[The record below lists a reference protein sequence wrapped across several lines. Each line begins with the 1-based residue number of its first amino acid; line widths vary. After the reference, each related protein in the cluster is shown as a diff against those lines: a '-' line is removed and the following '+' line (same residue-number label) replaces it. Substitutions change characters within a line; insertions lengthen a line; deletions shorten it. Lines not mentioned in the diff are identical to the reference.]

1 MRAETYADFAVQ
13 RAVAVA
19 RVTGSASSVGRAGPV
34 IVEAAIRSTPH
45 SALPVFRY
53 GLILGLS
60 RRELEPSL
68 SGSVPVCVEM
78 PGHMLSGQLF
88 VTSSGVMSSLRRF
101 SLRGALTAM
110 WWTPATREASPQ
122 RRTTAHRYWP
132 ARPGLDEKR
141 IVAETAQRRFVQS
154 LRDGD

>member
-68 SGSVPVCVEM
+68 SGSVP
-78 PGHMLSGQLF
+78 G
-88 VTSSGVMSSLRRF
+88 
-101 SLRGALTAM
+101 LRGD
-110 WWTPATREASPQ
+110 
-122 RRTTAHRYWP
+122 
-132 ARPGLDEKR
+132 ARPYVIR
-141 IVAETAQRRFVQS
+141 AVVRHQQRCDV
-154 LRDGD
+154 